1 MIRSRQAKLVTNH
14 EPEAS
19 LVFYMLQHVFEKTII
34 LLGTETPCNRLV
46 KTLGLYAFVHIYL
59 QLMRVNLPCLR
70 YDVHNP

>member
-14 EPEAS
+14 EPEAG

-46 KTLGLYAFVHIYL
+46 KTLGLLCPRAYLFV
-59 QLMRVNLPCLR
+59 PDTC
-70 YDVHNP
+70 